1 MGKHS
6 RPINYAPK
14 AQQPNK
20 KFQAHQ
26 QSKAKAFDPKSKLSA
41 LQQKFKDKLEGGRF
55 RMING
60 ECLLLINGDDRHV
73 YLQLVSLLFV
83 EKLYTSESTDAFRE
97 FQRDPKLFDVYHE
110 GYRNQVEGWPI
121 NPLDRIIQW
130 IRTKPKSAIVADMGC
145 GEARLARSLKNKVH
159 SFDLVDNSSNLP
171 NQKRVEVVAC
181 DIAHVPLEDNS
192 VDIVVFCL
200 SLMGTNIVDFIKE
213 AYRILKPGGTVKIA
227 EVRSRFHNIEGAPP
241 APSKG
246 GRGSTDD
253 DKGIN
258 DFVEI
263 IVDMGFE
270 LNQSGCDIESNKMFF
285 FLECVKSAPAGSTG
299 PGGAVVA
306 ASAALAPAHGRDSS
320 HSEAQS
326 GGKIK
331 KQTDGSTFSA
341 KPCLY
346 KRR

>member
-1 MGKHS
+1 MGKHN

-26 QSKAKAFDPKSKLSA
+26 ESKSKPFDPKSKLSA

-55 RMING
+55 RMIN
-60 ECLLLINGDDRHV
+60 ER
-73 YLQLVSLLFV
+73 
-83 EKLYTSESTDAFRE
+83 LYTSESTNAFSE
-97 FQRDPKLFDVYHE
+97 FQKDPKLFDVYHE
-110 GYRNQVEGWPI
+110 GYRKQVEGWPI

-130 IRTKPKSAIVADMGC
+130 IRTKHKTAVVADMGC
-145 GEARLARSLKNKVH
+145 GEARLARSLKQKVH
-159 SFDLVDNSSNLP
+159 SFDLVDNSSNIP
-171 NQKRVEVVAC
+171 NMKKVEVIAC
-181 DIAHVPLEDNS
+181 DIAHVPLAANS

-200 SLMGTNIVDFIKE
+200 SLMGTNIVDFITE
-213 AYRILKPGGTVKIA
+213 AHRVLKPGGVLKIA

-241 APSKG
+241 ATSNKG
-246 GRGSTDD
+246 GGNRGQQNDN

-263 IVDMGFE
+263 ITGIGFD
-270 LNQSGCDIESNKMFF
+270 LNQQGCDIESNKMFF
-285 FLECVKSAPAGSTG
+285 FLECVKTGAGSSSSSSADSVSDEMSATG
-299 PGGAVVA
+299 GVPGDE
-306 ASAALAPAHGRDSS
+306 S
-320 HSEAQS
+320 Q
-326 GGKIK
+326 GGKK
-331 KQTDGSTFSA
+331 ANKQLDASFSA